1 MKKILVILGIIVW
14 VEVILVGVND
24 FLTTHDYKS
33 LVVIALVVIIPLL
46 IIFKKRFK
54 KNNNVSDFE
63 EHILSEKENKNLG
76 FSNKERKRNLKQLK
90 ENGLIL
96 NGCFNHING
105 LNLFENTMCE
115 VFLYSDRFEFKS
127 GSIQFK
133 LAKSKIVDISIT
145 TDTDIQKQYVS
156 SIGGA
161 VGGAVLFGP
170 LGAMIGGRA
179 KQKKTINVS
188 YYMII
193 TYKNENDE
201 LKYIG
206 FDVTYALPKA
216 KKFESEF
223 KKTNNTITRVDL

>member
-1 MKKILVILGIIVW
+1 M
-14 VEVILVGVND
+14 
-24 FLTTHDYKS
+24 
-33 LVVIALVVIIPLL
+33 
-46 IIFKKRFK
+46 
-54 KNNNVSDFE
+54 
-63 EHILSEKENKNLG
+63 
-76 FSNKERKRNLKQLK
+76 
-90 ENGLIL
+90 
-96 NGCFNHING
+96 
-105 LNLFENTMCE
+105 
-115 VFLYSDRFEFKS
+115 YSDRFEFKS

-206 FDVTYALPKA
+206 FDVTYALSKA